1 MVYSGSIPIKNFLLL
16 SQLGQDP
23 FNPNRKLLQAH
34 FFVLGHS
41 CLTHGSSSCPFDIFQ
56 RSSIH
61 VKKKAAEAAAD
72 DREKRLQKATLL
84 LQAKYGKNAVLKGMN
99 LSEGGTTKL
108 RNEQIGGH
116 KA

>member
-1 MVYSGSIPIKNFLLL
+1 MMGLYDKIVDPDLLVRRVTVVAMNLLHEDDIPEEAPE
-16 SQLGQDP
+16 QLDL
-23 FNPNRKLLQAH
+23 FTDYAALE
-34 FFVLGHS
+34 
-41 CLTHGSSSCPFDIFQ
+41 
-56 RSSIH
+56 
-61 VKKKAAEAAAD
+61 KKKAAETAAD

>member
-1 MVYSGSIPIKNFLLL
+1 MAFCKYCQGGLDEDSTIC
-16 SQLGQDP
+16 
-23 FNPNRKLLQAH
+23 PNCGRDNAAEPEEKEVPEAEELQQ
-34 FFVLGHS
+34 
-41 CLTHGSSSCPFDIFQ
+41 TE
-56 RSSIH
+56 
-61 VKKKAAEAAAD
+61 AAEAAAD
-72 DREKRLQKATLL
+72 DREKRLQKATRL